1 MTLQELLDIAL
12 RYRNEMSD
20 ALIVACFEAAL
31 ERDEHLTIIGS
42 KGGDTDG

>member
-12 RYRNEMSD
+12 RYRNAMSD

-31 ERDEHLTIIGS
+31 ERDEHLTILTHE
-42 KGGDTDG
+42 GGDTDG